1 MVSLLDASP
10 RFEKVSGFAVDEP
23 ARAANQNVLL
33 DVGGNVLLRR
43 DRILVQVR
51 RGPLTAEVLGAI
63 EITTR
68 HLLQSSKDPVG
79 FVSILEVGAPVVE
92 AELRARQR
100 AVITELLTRGNAR
113 LVAVII
119 GDGVAA
125 SLRRTLVRTTVVGNP
140 RIEICAT
147 PADAAR
153 VMNAHTGMTTQSVS
167 EAISD
172 ARAVGQRS

>member
-1 MVSLLDASP
+1 
-10 RFEKVSGFAVDEP
+10 VSGFAIDDP

-43 DRILVQVR
+43 DRVLVQVR
-51 RGPLTAEVLGAI
+51 SGALTAEVLGAI

-68 HLLQSSKDPVG
+68 HLLQASKDPVG

-100 AVITELLTRGNAR
+100 AVITELLTRGNTR

-119 GDGVAA
+119 GEGVGA
-125 SLRRTLVRTTVVGNP
+125 SLRRTLVRTTVLANP

-153 VMNAHTGMTTQSVS
+153 VMNAHTGMTMQSVS
-167 EAISD
+167 EAIAD
-172 ARAVGQRS
+172 ARVIAQRAS